1 MTETFLVRK
10 MRLGTFHKKKKHLIN
25 KIKINFLSVLFKNRR
40 GADID
45 GKSIKSCLLIHDN
58 SKIGDLIV
66 LSALY
71 RILARKGITL
81 SILSCGTGHAFLKA
95 HPHIEQLFIKKSNS
109 LTETLKLRR
118 QLRERQFDV
127 VLDPFET
134 FPCFAH
140 ALLLSGFRDSYVLG
154 FDKWYKRY
162 YSRYNPHDEQ
172 LNEHMSSRTNVIVR
186 QLFGSD
192 ADDDYRY
199 DIAIPAEVE
208 DAVSTLVGS
217 SDVVVINPLGAKKI
231 CRLSSEQMM
240 LIHSW
245 FAQHHPGL
253 RIIYTGHPDDL
264 STIPVS
270 NIETLPYSD
279 FIYTVALTK
288 LSKYV
293 VSVDTALVHIASA
306 FNRPMLALYPQAR
319 TVEYPSPLIWAPNNE
334 CAQQIISPT
343 HFVSDIDERML
354 VHGLES
360 LMSGR
365 MNATQ

>member
-1 MTETFLVRK
+1 

-25 KIKINFLSVLFKNRR
+25 KIKINFLSVFFKNRR
-40 GADID
+40 GPDID
-45 GKSIKSCLLIHDN
+45 GRNIKSCLLIHDN

-71 RILARKGITL
+71 RILARKGIAL

-95 HPHIEQLFIKKSNS
+95 HPHIEQLFIKKSHS
-109 LTETLKLRR
+109 LTETLRLRR
-118 QLRERQFDV
+118 QLRAHQFDV

-134 FPCFAH
+134 FPSFGH

-172 LNEHMSSRTNVIVR
+172 LNEHMSSRANVIVR
-186 QLFGSD
+186 QLFERD

-199 DIAIPAEVE
+199 DIAIPADVE
-208 DAVSTLVGS
+208 DAVSALVGS

-231 CRLSSEQMM
+231 CRLSSEQML

-245 FAQHHPGL
+245 FTHHHPGL

-264 STIPVS
+264 SCIPVS
-270 NIETLPYSD
+270 NIETLPYPD

-306 FNRPMLALYPQAR
+306 FNRSMLALYPQAR

-334 CAQQIISPT
+334 YALQIISPT
-343 HFVSDIDERML
+343 HFVSDIDERTL
-354 VHGLES
+354 INGLEM
-360 LMSGR
+360 LLVDR
-365 MNATQ
+365 MDSKH

>member
-1 MTETFLVRK
+1 VVTTFLVRK

-25 KIKINFLSVLFKNRR
+25 KIKINFLSLFLKNRR
-40 GADID
+40 GPNID
-45 GKSIKSCLLIHDN
+45 SKNIKSCLLIHDN

-71 RILARKGITL
+71 RILSRKGIALT
-81 SILSCGTGHAFLKA
+81 ILSCGSGHAFLNA
-95 HPHIEQLFIKKSNS
+95 HPHIDQLLIKKSNNMS
-109 LTETLKLRR
+109 ELLKLRH
-118 QLRERQFDV
+118 QLRKRHFDV

-134 FPCFAH
+134 FPCFGH
-140 ALLLSGFRDSYVLG
+140 ALLLSGLRDSYVLG

-186 QLFGSD
+186 QLFERD

-199 DIAIPAEVE
+199 DIAIPADVE
-208 DAVSTLVGS
+208 DAVSALVGS
-217 SDVVVINPLGAKKI
+217 SDVVAINPLGAKKI
-231 CRLSSEQMM
+231 CRLSSEQML

-264 STIPVS
+264 SSIPVS
-270 NIETLPYSD
+270 NIETLPYPD

-319 TVEYPSPLIWAPNNE
+319 TAEYPSPLIWAPNSE
-334 CAQQIISPT
+334 CAEQIISPT
-343 HFVSDIDERML
+343 HFVSDIDERTL
-354 VHGLES
+354 INGLER
-360 LMSGR
+360 LMACK

>member
-1 MTETFLVRK
+1 
-10 MRLGTFHKKKKHLIN
+10 MRLGTFHKKKKHLLN
-25 KIKINFLSVLFKNRR
+25 KIKINFLSLFFKNRR
-40 GADID
+40 GGDVD
-45 GKSIKSCLLIHDN
+45 GKTIKNCLLIHDN

-71 RILARKGITL
+71 RILAKKGIKL

-95 HPHIEQLFIKKSNS
+95 HPHIEQLFLKKSNS
-109 LTETLKLRR
+109 LTEMLKLRR
-118 QLRERQFDV
+118 QLRTHKFDV

-134 FPCFAH
+134 FPCFGH
-140 ALLLSGFRDSYVLG
+140 ALLLSGFQNSYVLG

-172 LNEHMSSRTNVIVR
+172 LNEHMSSRTNIIVQ
-186 QLFGSD
+186 QLFGRD

-199 DIAIPAEVE
+199 DIVIPADVE
-208 DAVSTLVGS
+208 EAVRKFVGS

-253 RIIYTGHPDDL
+253 RTIYTGHPDDL
-264 STIPVS
+264 SSIPVS
-270 NIETLPYSD
+270 NIETLPYPD

-319 TVEYPSPLIWAPNNE
+319 TAEYPSPLVWAPNSLS
-334 CAQQIISPT
+334 AQQIISPT
-343 HFVSDIDERML
+343 HFVSDIDECSLINGLQML
-354 VHGLES
+354 LVDKTDS
-360 LMSGR
+360 K
-365 MNATQ
+365 Q

>member
-1 MTETFLVRK
+1 MADTFLVIK

-25 KIKINFLSVLFKNRR
+25 KIRINFLAVFFKNRR
-40 GADID
+40 GPDID
-45 GKSIKSCLLIHDN
+45 GKNIKSCLLIHDN

-71 RILARKGITL
+71 RILAKKGIKL

-95 HPHIEQLFIKKSNS
+95 HPHIEQLFLKKSNS

-118 QLRERQFDV
+118 QLGTHKFDV

-134 FPCFAH
+134 FPCFGH

-172 LNEHMSSRTNVIVR
+172 LNEHMSSRTNVIVQ

-192 ADDDYRY
+192 ADDDYGY
-199 DIAIPAEVE
+199 DIVVPADVE
-208 DAVSTLVGS
+208 DAVRTFVGS

-245 FAQHHPGL
+245 FAQHHPDL

-264 STIPVS
+264 SSIPVS
-270 NIETLPYSD
+270 NMETLPYPD

-306 FNRPMLALYPQAR
+306 YNRPMLALYPLAR
-319 TVEYPSPLIWAPNNE
+319 TAEYPSPLIWSPNNA

-343 HFVSDIDERML
+343 HFVSDIDERTL
-354 VHGLES
+354 VDGLEK
-360 LMSGR
+360 LMACK